1 MEKFIS
7 LLRDNIDAFEDV
19 EIAPDTDLTKLPEW
33 DSLALISIMSIAASE
48 YGVILNAMEISGAG
62 SVGAIYALIESKQ

>member
-48 YGVILNAMEISGAG
+48 YGVILNAMEILGAD
-62 SVGAIYALIESKQ
+62 SVGEIYALIESKQ